1 MLQYL
6 RANLAFFNLLTSLV
20 EHRVYCDKSP
30 GGVVAMIPQSF
41 PLLPTLLIHSDK
53 TLLSLIRQ
61 LCSPAGLAGKK
72 NDGVPRLCSSDIWAR
87 LQRLMR
93 IQAIKFSY
101 IIVTNECCF
110 GRRNTFVSN
119 FPFSYCQ
126 SHQICAPCGLDMSF
140 SFSLLW

>member
-72 NDGVPRLCSSDIWAR
+72 MTES
-87 LQRLMR
+87 
-93 IQAIKFSY
+93 
-101 IIVTNECCF
+101 
-110 GRRNTFVSN
+110 
-119 FPFSYCQ
+119 
-126 SHQICAPCGLDMSF
+126 LDSVHLTYEQDY
-140 SFSLLW
+140 SG